1 MLHEL
6 GRDTQQA
13 SLQSWMILACGFAV
27 LFVAGGSRFALSL
40 MLKPMT
46 ADLGWSRTLVSL
58 IGTLFMAVSALGQ
71 PLVGRLSDRHHPLWI
86 IGFGLFLSSI
96 GLALMSLVASV
107 WQALLAYGLIFAL
120 GQAATSIIPVG
131 VMVIRSY
138 GTRRGFATSVA
149 ISGSA
154 TGQLVIMGAVAAVL
168 SSVGWRHAYGLL
180 GVVNLLVVVGLVA
193 IVLGLRRRFPPPAP
207 RPHFVPQAIQVSR
220 PRLLSRRQIRLL
232 LVVYMICGLQDFFV
246 STHVVAFA
254 TDHGVP
260 AVVAG
265 HMLALMGLMG
275 LLGVL
280 AAGALA
286 DAYGPVLP
294 TALCFLTRIGLFGYI
309 PFMRHDTSIMVF
321 ALLYGATFLVTAP
334 LTVVFAEQAV
344 GRAHMGWVSGILTM
358 VHHIAG
364 GVGALLGGS
373 VFDQWGSYN
382 QAFVMMFVLSLVALW
397 ASWALKSRTE
407 PAWQPSTAPL
417 QQDSDA

>member
-1 MLHEL
+1 MTPEP
-6 GRDTQQA
+6 GKDAPQA
-13 SLQSWMILACGFAV
+13 LQSWMILALGFAV
-27 LFVAGGSRFALSL
+27 LFVGGGSRFALSL

-71 PLVGRLSDRHHPLWI
+71 PLVGELSDRHNPLWVVG
-86 IGFGLFLSSI
+86 IGLVLSSI

-107 WQALLAYGLIFAL
+107 WQALVAYSFIFAL

-168 SSVGWRHAYGLL
+168 SSIGWRNAYGLL
-180 GVVNLLVVVGLVA
+180 GAVNFLVVVGLLT
-193 IVLGLRRRFPPPAP
+193 IVWGLRRRFLPPTTR
-207 RPHFVPQAIQVSR
+207 RPPGPQATQGSK
-220 PRLLSRRQIRLL
+220 PRLLSQRQIRLL
-232 LVVYMICGLQDFFV
+232 LVVYTICGLQDFFV

-254 TDHGVP
+254 TDHGVQ

-265 HMLALMGLMG
+265 HMLAFMGLMG

-286 DAYGPVLP
+286 DARGPVVP
-294 TALCFLTRIGLFGYI
+294 TALCFLIRICLFGYI
-309 PFMRHDTSIMVF
+309 PFLPNDTSIMVF

-344 GRAHMGWVSGILTM
+344 GRTHMGWVSGILTM

-364 GVGALLGGS
+364 GVGAFLGGS

-382 QAFVMMFVLSLVALW
+382 RAFIMMFVLSLVALW
-397 ASWALKSRTE
+397 ATWALDRKSVV
-407 PAWQPSTAPL
+407 
-417 QQDSDA
+417 